1 MWAKQGGSGGI
12 RGKDMVQLP
21 QADVFFAAA
30 PSHCDSLQDD
40 ALQVLVVDGAR

>member
-21 QADVFFAAA
+21 QADVFFAKQLPRTA
-30 PSHCDSLQDD
+30 
-40 ALQVLVVDGAR
+40 